1 MKKGSKVKIVKEQLD
16 RAEWMA
22 RNNFYWGFGVRDDG
36 FYKTTLKVGSIYEVV
51 KARGVKGPSS
61 GFIEVK
67 NETGES
73 ILVLKEDV
81 IEVNDEQ

>member
-1 MKKGSKVKIVKEQLD
+1 MKKGSKVKIVKEQPD

-22 RNNFYWGFGVRDDG
+22 RNNFYWGFGANDSG
-36 FYKTTLKVGSIYEVV
+36 FYKTTLKVGKIYEVV

-67 NETGES
+67 NDNSE
-73 ILVLKEDV
+73 IVFVLKEDV
-81 IEVNDEQ
+81 EEIKND